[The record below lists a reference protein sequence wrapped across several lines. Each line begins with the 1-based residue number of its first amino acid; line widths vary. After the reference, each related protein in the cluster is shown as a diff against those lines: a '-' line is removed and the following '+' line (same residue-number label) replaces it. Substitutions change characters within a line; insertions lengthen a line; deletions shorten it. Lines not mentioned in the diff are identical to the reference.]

1 MAARARNSTMSAL
14 AYRVS
19 TVLFH
24 AGVGFDD
31 MKSLNRMGVSMSP
44 DSMVNLQRKMGEHFD
59 PKVYVWKRAIETC
72 RTTLAFLEEVEDRQ
86 VPKLKDDEM
95 EVETTIDLREDT
107 VKVYETCQ
115 PETLQNATNIV
126 NNIQQKR
133 QEECI
138 TDDTLHV
145 TPIS

>member
-1 MAARARNSTMSAL
+1 
-14 AYRVS
+14 
-19 TVLFH
+19 
-24 AGVGFDD
+24 
-31 MKSLNRMGVSMSP
+31 
-44 DSMVNLQRKMGEHFD
+44 MGEHFD
-59 PKVYVWKRAIETC
+59 AKVYVWKRAIETN

-107 VKVYETCQ
+107 VKGYETYQ
-115 PETLQNATNIV
+115 LETLQNAANIV

-138 TDDTLHV
+138 TDDTLRDAIYHLKAEHL
-145 TPIS
+145 PSFK